1 MRALLI
7 EDEPMKKT
15 LLLALVCTLTNGCA
29 AGGAGISQM
38 GRPTERVSVTDASG
52 FTESFELTP
61 SVSARNSVVPAR
73 PTEVW
78 LVLPSVFEMLQI
90 ETSVVDPGSL
100 VIGNPRSR
108 PRRIERKRLSTYLDC
123 GSGII
128 GPRADSYQVTLQWM
142 VQLESAPN
150 GSTVVTTSMDAYARP
165 RDVSGNDIHC
175 VSKGTLER
183 RIVELITE
191 GLDGEMVR

>member
-1 MRALLI
+1 
-7 EDEPMKKT
+7 MKKT
-15 LLLALVCTLTNGCA
+15 LLLALSCALTNGCA
-29 AGGAGISQM
+29 SGGASISQM

-123 GSGII
+123 GSGLI
-128 GPRADSYQVTLQWM
+128 GPRADSYQVTLQM
-142 VQLESAPN
+142 DGSARIR
-150 GSTVVTTSMDAYARP
+150 S
-165 RDVSGNDIHC
+165 
-175 VSKGTLER
+175 ER
-183 RIVELITE
+183 EHISDNVHGRLREATRRE
-191 GLDGEMVR
+191 WE